1 MKHFTKFLFITLLS
15 VLFGNGNAWGDDS
28 YTITFN
34 AGSGDGTS
42 ASTSTACSTIVSAG
56 SSYLSGNLATATNV
70 YYSGSNG
77 LKLGTSKAAGVI
89 KMNLASSI
97 TPTSIV
103 VNAKLYNSSK
113 AATLKVN
120 GSTTQSIT
128 SDFSDLTFSITSEI
142 SYLQLESSKYCWIK
156 SVTINYSSGGSTPSI
171 SANDVSLPY
180 NDTSGNISYTVN
192 NEVSG
197 GSVSASVP
205 SGSWITLPNSFTSP
219 FTFTCSANPNTTER
233 TETVTLTYSYGD
245 DQTVT
250 KDVTVTQAGVPT
262 YTVTYA
268 ANGGTGT
275 MTDANSPYTVGSTVT
290 LLSNTFTAP
299 EGKMWD
305 SWEVKDAS
313 DNDITV
319 TNGKFVMPAS
329 NVTVTAQWVT
339 DPNAPQYEWVETSIT
354 DLTAS
359 DIFVIVGNGSYAMTN
374 DNGTSGAPATSNV
387 TISNSKIT
395 STVNDNIKW
404 NISGDATNGY
414 SFNPNGDAT
423 KWLYCNTDAS
433 SSSNNNIR
441 VGTGGQYG
449 RKVFELSNSYLVTK
463 DTYTKRYIS
472 IYNNQDWRGYTF
484 SSTAETT
491 VKFYKRQVVSADP
504 AIYASNPE
512 ELAYDAT
519 SGSISYTIN
528 NYETG
533 TMAASTTADWISGFT
548 YQTSANGS
556 VGFTTTAN
564 SENTSRSAT
573 VTLTFTY
580 GNNQTITKDVTVT
593 QAAAP
598 VVYTTIP
605 ALFSAATSTETSVKV
620 TFGNWVVSG
629 VSTNGKNVFVTD
641 GTNGFVI
648 HDSAGGLNNTYA
660 VGNVLSGTAV
670 ACSLK
675 LNYGYAQ
682 LTSLDASDL
691 TITTGGTV
699 TAAEIAMANL
709 AGVNTGALV
718 SYEGL
723 TCSVSGSTYTLTD
736 GTTTLQVYTSLYDF
750 TTTPDLEDG
759 KRYNITGIYQQYNST
774 KEILPRRAADIV
786 EVAVPTHTV
795 TFSDNGQV
803 STVDYQEGASITLP
817 TQANIAGY
825 QFVGWTTAEINGTQA
840 EAPTLVTSPTM
851 GSSNVTYYAVY
862 AESVSSGT
870 EGWVFVGD
878 CSNIT
883 EGGVY
888 ALLTNNNN
896 AFNGTINSGHG
907 QSTTETFVFDSN
919 NIATTV
925 PDGVCELTFTKVD
938 DTDGYTI
945 YNPTT
950 QRYLYA
956 SNANSGS
963 LAWAVSE
970 SNYWIND
977 NGHWMYN
984 KEYTI
989 NNSPK
994 YAYIRVYDNTFRTYS
1009 TISQNEVNFAKKT
1022 SVSSLSNY
1030 RTKIAMSITFKK
1042 QNTSVY
1048 YSNYNLVVPEN
1059 MIAKTY
1065 KVASG
1070 KPTISKTYETGDIV
1084 AQGTAVIL
1092 TRTNVASNYANNA
1105 GDAIEF
1111 RLYSSGEEDTA
1122 NELVGWD
1129 EARQVSTYYSANDY
1143 IAYVLSTK
1151 NGDNPG
1157 FYYMTGC
1164 PNGETTFTSGAHKV
1178 VFPVLKSEA
1187 SSSKSAWLF
1196 SEIDDEV
1203 TGISDASIMN
1213 NEERAEHNG
1222 VYDLQGRKVADN
1234 LSSIL
1239 SHPSSQKG
1247 IYIVNG
1253 KKVIIK

>member
-70 YYSGSNG
+70 YYSGSKG

-103 VNAKLYNSSK
+103 VNAKLYNSNK
-113 AATLKVN
+113 AATLNVN
-120 GSTTQSIT
+120 GSATQSIT
-128 SDFSDLTFSITSEI
+128 SDFSDLTFNISSEI
-142 SYLQLESSKYCWIK
+142 SYLQLESSKYCWIN
-156 SVTINYSSGGSTPSI
+156 SITINYSSGGSTPS
-171 SANDVSLPY
+171 
-180 NDTSGNISYTVN
+180 
-192 NEVSG
+192 
-197 GSVSASVP
+197 
-205 SGSWITLPNSFTSP
+205 
-219 FTFTCSANPNTTER
+219 
-233 TETVTLTYSYGD
+233 
-245 DQTVT
+245 
-250 KDVTVTQAGVPT
+250 

-313 DNDITV
+313 GNDITV
-319 TNGKFVMPAS
+319 TNGEFVMPAS

-339 DPNAPQYEWVETSIT
+339 DPNPPQYEWVETSIT

-423 KWLYCNTDAS
+423 KWLYCNTSATS
-433 SSSNNNIR
+433 GSNDCIR
-441 VGTGGQYG
+441 IGNAIGQ
-449 RKVFELSNSYLVTK
+449 RKLFELSLTGYLVTK
-463 DTYTKRYIS
+463 DNSTTRYVS
-472 IYNNQDWRGYTF
+472 IYTTNSEWRGYVNTNNNPA
-484 SSTAETT
+484 SI
-491 VKFYKRQVVSADP
+491 KFYKRQVVSTNP
-504 AIYASNPE
+504 AIYASDPE

-519 SGSISYTIN
+519 SGSISYQID
-528 NYETG
+528 NYEAG
-533 TMAASTTADWISGFT
+533 TMVASTDADWISDFT

-564 SENTSRSAT
+564 SEKTSRSAT

-580 GNNQTITKDVTVT
+580 GNNQTITKDVTIT

-605 ALFSAATSTETSVKV
+605 ALFNAATSTETNVKV

-641 GTNGFVI
+641 NNGNGFVI
-648 HDSAGGLNNTYA
+648 YSSSDQSSTYA

-670 ACSLK
+670 DCSLK
-675 LNYGYAQ
+675 LQSGYAQ
-682 LTSLDASDL
+682 LTSLNASNL
-691 TITTGGTV
+691 TITPGGTV
-699 TAAEIAMANL
+699 TAANITMANL

-723 TCSVSGSTYTLTD
+723 TCSIDNSKYYLSN

-750 TTTPDLEDG
+750 TSTPDLVNG
-759 KRYNITGIYQQYNST
+759 KSYNITGIYQQYGNT
-774 KEILPRRAADIV
+774 KEILPRSAADIV
-786 EVAVPTHTV
+786 EGAVPTHTV

-803 STVDYQEGASITLP
+803 TEEEYQEGASITFP

-840 EAPTLVTSPTM
+840 EAPTLVTTATAT
-851 GSSNVTYYAVY
+851 SNVTYYAVY
-862 AESVSSGT
+862 AESSSSGT
-870 EGWVFVGD
+870 PVTKWKKIGD
-878 CSNIT
+878 ASHIDG
-883 EGGVY
+883 EGVY
-888 ALLTNNNN
+888 ALLTAENSAGEKAAY
-896 AFNGTINSGHG
+896 AFNGTITSGNG
-907 QSTTETFVFDSN
+907 QSTSSYFTFDSEGY
-919 NIATTV
+919 ADSAPEGT
-925 PDGVCELTFTKVD
+925 CELTFTSV
-938 DTDGYTI
+938 TENNNVVGYTM
-945 YNPTT
+945 YNSDHG
-950 QRYLYA
+950 YLYA
-956 SNANSGS
+956 SGNTSGHLAWHNNTETSYWKYNEQNWQYNAANAN
-963 LAWAVSE
+963 L
-970 SNYWIND
+970 
-977 NGHWMYN
+977 
-984 KEYTI
+984 
-989 NNSPK
+989 
-994 YAYIRVYDNTFRTYS
+994 RVYSGTFRTYS
-1009 TISQNEVNFAKKT
+1009 NNVNSPLYFAKKVT
-1022 SVSSLSNY
+1022 ESGTSLSNY
-1030 RTKIAMSITFKK
+1030 RTKIAIELTFKK
-1042 QNTSVY
+1042 QNSSAY

-1065 KVASG
+1065 KVVEG
-1070 KPTISKTYETGDIV
+1070 KPTISKRYEAGDVV

-1092 TRTNVASNYANNA
+1092 TRTDVESNYANSA

-1122 NELVGWD
+1122 NELKGWD
-1129 EARQVSTYYSANDY
+1129 EDTWVSDHYSVDTH

-1151 NGDNPG
+1151 NGANPG

-1164 PNGETTFTSGAHKV
+1164 SNGETTFTSGAHKV
-1178 VFPVLKSEA
+1178 VFPVLKSA
-1187 SSSKSAWLF
+1187 VSAKSSWLF
-1196 SEIDDEV
+1196 SEIDDE
-1203 TGISDASIMN
+1203 TTSISPVHSSETIVN
-1213 NEERAEHNG
+1213 NG
-1222 VYDLQGRKVADN
+1222 VYDLQGRKVSTTN
-1234 LSSIL
+1234 IQHLT
-1239 SHPSSQKG
+1239 PG

-1253 KKVIIK
+1253 KKIVIR